1 MRGATA
7 VNTAAGDRGRTR
19 RWALPWDPVT
29 EGSPDP
35 AATPRRRKLLAAIP
49 LVAVV
54 AFVVAGEVVAR
65 GRTLHV
71 LNMTPT
77 VATVTL
83 GDAPAF
89 EVRSGGRV
97 EVPIAEGDH
106 VAVVERLGRRAEV
119 ALPVRTSWL
128 GRLVARPLFVLDVE
142 GAAPLIVETAL
153 YGEGEAEPLPP
164 RVLFGAQWIAL
175 EGVDVAFGPFP
186 QQVESDA
193 RVITRTRVD
202 VLPGEPADVLARFP
216 RSTPRAR
223 RLEWAELR
231 LGIDPTD
238 EALLATYRDL
248 LASEEERTRGIA
260 FLERGLDRRPVV
272 VAWHRAYQDQLRAR
286 GREDELAT
294 RYAALLAA
302 EPTDAALLYLVGR
315 LEPDARQAVVRYDQ
329 AIEADALCAFAWHG
343 KAYVK
348 LGQGAHDEALRCA
361 LEATRL
367 RPHDQEMAALRDD
380 ARLALGRFQELRGE
394 LEAALLERPLSYNA
408 QRRMLEVLVAAD
420 AVGVA
425 RERHAA
431 FVKAAHA
438 GAPAHAE
445 RLEALS
451 AVALADLEGDPDRLV
466 AAAAKLPASEPARA
480 VHELAA
486 LLARGRVQEAAERA
500 LQPPLRNG
508 PRFALL
514 VSIGFARAG
523 ELDQARAWRARAA
536 EWLSTGSGRERG
548 VAALLRADR
557 APSVDD
563 LDRIALPPVEAATLC
578 AALADAWPD
587 AAQWLRERSQ
597 RACHGRYFPAWYLR
611 DVPR

>member
-1 MRGATA
+1 MSEGA
-7 VNTAAGDRGRTR
+7 
-19 RWALPWDPVT
+19 
-29 EGSPDP
+29 PDSTTPP
-35 AATPRRRKLLAAIP
+35 APGRRKLLAAVP
-49 LVAVV
+49 LLAL
-54 AFVVAGEVVAR
+54 AGFAVAGEVVAR

-77 VATVTL
+77 LATVQL
-83 GDAPAF
+83 GEGPPL
-89 EVRSGGRV
+89 EVASGARL

-106 VAVVERLGRRAEV
+106 VAVVERLGRTSEV
-119 ALPVRTSWL
+119 ALAVHTSWL

-142 GAAPLIVETAL
+142 GASPLIVETAL

-164 RVLFGAQWIAL
+164 RVLFGAPFVAL
-175 EGVDVAFGPFP
+175 DGVDVAFGPFP

-193 RVITRTRVD
+193 RVLRQTRVD
-202 VLPGEPADVLARFP
+202 LLPGDPAAVLARFP
-216 RSTPRAR
+216 RATPRGR

-238 EALLATYRDL
+238 EALLTLYRDL
-248 LASEEERTRGIA
+248 LGSEEERARCIA

-272 VAWHRAYQDQLRAR
+272 AAWHRAYQDLLRGL

-302 EPTDAALLYLVGR
+302 APTDAALLYLVGR

-329 AIEADALCAFAWHG
+329 AIEADPLCAFAWHG

-348 LGQGAHDEALRCA
+348 LGHGAHDEALRCA

-367 RPHDQEMAALRDD
+367 RPQDQEMAALRDD
-380 ARLALGRFQELRGE
+380 ARLALGRLDELRDE

-408 QRRMLEVLVAAD
+408 QRRLLEVLVAED
-420 AVGVA
+420 ALGAA

-431 FVKAAHA
+431 FVAAA
-438 GAPAHAE
+438 RAAAPAEAE

-451 AVALADLEGDPDRLV
+451 GVALADLEGDPDALV
-466 AAAAKLPASEPARA
+466 AAASKLPESDPRRA
-480 VHELAA
+480 THELAA

-514 VSIGFARAG
+514 VSIGFARAD
-523 ELDQARAWRARAA
+523 ELEQARAWRARAA